1 MLSKSLM
8 KKSSL
13 YFIGNISTKFINFL
27 LLPLYAYFMTT
38 AEYGTFDLMNT
49 LSNLFAPIL
58 FISIWDGA
66 LKFLLDDN
74 TLEYESILST
84 VFIFSGCILT
94 IISIGLIVYSSVFE
108 VNNFYI
114 GICMLL
120 VVSTFLSLWQYS
132 ARGLKENTTY
142 ISGSIVSS
150 FVNFIL
156 CILMLV
162 IFKLGILSL
171 ILSFIISSI
180 VGIAIIEIKVG
191 ILKKISINK
200 FDLNLLKN
208 ILKYSL
214 PLAINAIAGWGILS
228 ICRLIVSIK
237 LGSEING
244 IYAYATKFNQ
254 FVMLFGQIFN
264 MAWLEEAILSIN
276 NKDANIYFSNSIKNI
291 SRIMIGVLML
301 AGPSISIYYE
311 IISNTDYSQ
320 AVNIF
325 PMLLI
330 VPIIQTISTNIGC
343 IFQAKNKTNIIFYTT
358 IVGAI
363 SSILISWIFI
373 DKYKLVSVA
382 IAQAIGML
390 VMLIL
395 RKIIVDK
402 IFKIDIE
409 SKFLFV
415 MILYYISST
424 YLCINYNMI
433 IKFIV
438 LTLNL
443 LITLYINKETISEIG
458 KILLSKIGASK

>member
-27 LLPLYAYFMTT
+27 LLPLYAYFITT
-38 AEYGTFDLMNT
+38 TEYGTFDLMNT
-49 LSNLFAPIL
+49 LANLFAPIL
-58 FISIWDGA
+58 FISIWDGV

-74 TLEYESILST
+74 TLEHESILST
-84 VFIFSGCILT
+84 VFIFSCGILI
-94 IISIGLIVYSSVFE
+94 IISLSLIVYSSVFE
-108 VNNFYI
+108 ANNFYI

-120 VVSTFLSLWQYS
+120 TISTFLSLWQYS
-132 ARGLKENTTY
+132 ARGLKENTAY
-142 ISGSIVSS
+142 VLGSIVSS
-150 FVNFIL
+150 LINFIL

-171 ILSFIISSI
+171 ILSLIISSI
-180 VGIAIIEIKVG
+180 IGIIVIEIKVG
-191 ILKKISINK
+191 ILKKININK
-200 FDLNLLKN
+200 FDLHILKK
-208 ILKYSL
+208 ILKYSF

-228 ICRLIVSIK
+228 ICRLIVAVK
-237 LGSEING
+237 LGPEING

-254 FVMLFGQIFN
+254 FIMLFGQIFN

-276 NKDANIYFSNSIKNI
+276 SKDANVYFSNSIKNI

-325 PMLLI
+325 PILLM

-358 IVGAI
+358 IIGAI
-363 SSILISWIFI
+363 SSILVSWIFI

-382 IAQAIGML
+382 IAQAVGML
-390 VMLIL
+390 FMLIL

-402 IFKIDIE
+402 MFKVDIE
-409 SKFLFV
+409 IKFVFII
-415 MILYYISST
+415 ILYYILST
-424 YLCINYNMI
+424 YLCINYNML
-433 IKFIV
+433 IKFMI
-438 LTLNL
+438 LIMNL
-443 LITLYINKETISEIG
+443 LITLYINKETIVEVS
-458 KILLSKIGASK
+458 KTLLSKIGVSK